1 MGSINPDWVPGLRLR
16 HDKLKESN
24 KAKEKQQQRAQRITE
39 RRKGERECEEQE
51 AMKRKAVKVDEP
63 GERIK
68 DFTWCTWMKENWP
81 WRLRGRG
88 RERTQTKC

>member
-1 MGSINPDWVPGLRLR
+1 MGSINPDWVPSLRLR

-24 KAKEKQQQRAQRITE
+24 KAKVKQQQRAQRITE

-51 AMKRKAVKVDEP
+51 AMKRKALKVDEP
-63 GERIK
+63 GEQIK
-68 DFTWCTWMKENWP
+68 DFTWWMKENWP
-81 WRLRGRG
+81 WILRGRE